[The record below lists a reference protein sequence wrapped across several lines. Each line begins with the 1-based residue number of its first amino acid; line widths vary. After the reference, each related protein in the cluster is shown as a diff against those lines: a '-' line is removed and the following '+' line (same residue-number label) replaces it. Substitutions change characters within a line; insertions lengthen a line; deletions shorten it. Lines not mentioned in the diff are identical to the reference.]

1 MVMSIY
7 YCTILMINIMGRQT
21 SADSRTSVATFTGV
35 LEEPTQCRQLKSF
48 WLTDDFLIDST
59 QSSLSS
65 AESTAKK

>member
-7 YCTILMINIMGRQT
+7 YCTILMVNIMGRQT

-35 LEEPTQCRQLKSF
+35 LEEPTQCRQLESF